1 MTSVPKITI
10 RWQPSWHQEAFEF
23 MAGVLRLMNRR
34 CPPGVR
40 GLFILLAEQF
50 AVHPID
56 EMKPIAG
63 GADHGFTGGS
73 AIIRLSFVQPMLHVQ
88 TSLRTFED
96 DVTHG

>member
-1 MTSVPKITI
+1 LAPGGVRIYGRCASVDEQALP
-10 RWQPSWHQEAFEF
+10 A
-23 MAGVLRLMNRR
+23 
-34 CPPGVR
+34 GVR